1 MANREKIA
9 GEIQKALD
17 AVKSTPPDK
26 MLSRYNGV
34 LYPALMCNQE
44 TFEALN
50 SFETREDDILLAAY
64 PKCGTNWTLHLLQDM
79 VHVVHKK
86 DPAAVIPLLEFTGEN
101 KFETLKEESSPR
113 VLVTHLSYDG
123 IPKNFFNKQ
132 FKILVVF
139 RNPKDTALSY
149 FHFYNNN
156 PVLPTY
162 SSWDTF
168 FEDFM
173 AGNVCWGSYFDHVI
187 ECNKHIDEENIMIVT
202 FEEMKKDLESA
213 VKKISEFV
221 GFSLTEEQIQS
232 IADKGTFKSMK
243 EKSEKSHGAFG
254 KVIFRKGEVGD
265 WRNTFTEAQ
274 NQEMDAKFEACLAG
288 TKLGEMLQYNVYC
301 K

>member
-1 MANREKIA
+1 
-9 GEIQKALD
+9 
-17 AVKSTPPDK
+17 
-26 MLSRYNGV
+26 
-34 LYPALMCNQE
+34 
-44 TFEALN
+44 
-50 SFETREDDILLAAY
+50 
-64 PKCGTNWTLHLLQDM
+64 M
-79 VHVVHKK
+79 VHAVHKK
-86 DPAAVIPLLEFTGEN
+86 DPAAVIPVLEFTGEN
-101 KFETLKEESSPR
+101 KFENLKEESSPR
-113 VLVTHLSYDG
+113 VLATHLNYDG
-123 IPKNFFNKQ
+123 IPKSLFNKQ
-132 FKILVVF
+132 FKTLVVF

-156 PVLPTY
+156 PALPTY

-187 ECNKHIDEENIMIVT
+187 EWNKHIDDENIMIVT
-202 FEEMKKDLESA
+202 FEEMKKDLEAA
-213 VKKISEFV
+213 VKQISEFF
-221 GFSLTEEQIQS
+221 GLSLNEEQIQR

-243 EKSEKSHGAFG
+243 EKSEESHGAFG
-254 KVIFRKGEVGD
+254 KIIFRKGEVGD